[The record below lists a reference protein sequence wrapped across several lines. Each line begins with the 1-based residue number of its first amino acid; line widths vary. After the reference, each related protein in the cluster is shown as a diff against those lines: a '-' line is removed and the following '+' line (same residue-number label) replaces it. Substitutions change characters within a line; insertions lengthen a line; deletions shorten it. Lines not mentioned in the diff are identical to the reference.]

1 MLEVHGT
8 ANIFFFH
15 NSTDTVFFLTEIIR
29 KETVSA
35 FVLWPVQVGLCR
47 PVAVK
52 VPVVCIHSVLCWGV
66 DSPSWT
72 ADSVAVHYWTPQMLL
87 APAHCC
93 PDGSGYHTHSAAA
106 RLAHEVTDWTEQ
118 RQCWFSCFKHAF
130 MREVFLRMQHLKSNY
145 SLYGQSKY
153 RRNKCIQG

>member
-1 MLEVHGT
+1 MVLL
-8 ANIFFFH
+8 NFFFH

-29 KETVSA
+29 KEAVSA

-52 VPVVCIHSVLCWGV
+52 VPVVCIHSVLCGGV

-72 ADSVAVHYWTPQMLL
+72 ADSVAVHYWTPKMLL
-87 APAHCC
+87 SPAHCC

-106 RLAHEVTDWTEQ
+106 RLTHEVTVRTEQ
-118 RQCWFSCFKHAF
+118 RQYWFSCFKHAF
-130 MREVFLRMQHLKSNY
+130 MQEVFLMQHLKSSNY
-145 SLYGQSKY
+145 SLYGQ
-153 RRNKCIQG
+153 NKN